1 MSKDKSKKSKDKKH
15 AKSVKPEKD
24 VKKTK
29 GKPEKVEKVQKP
41 SKPEKAKI
49 KFSAMSEEDAAA
61 LTSKLFSIGKKLK
74 AAGSEKE
81 KKALY
86 PKALKYIDKANAGAK
101 PKQFPRLDKAYNRV
115 FDRLPKEVIDTMV
128 AA

>member
-24 VKKTK
+24 VKKSK
-29 GKPEKVEKVQKP
+29 GKPEKVKKP

-49 KFSAMSEEDAAA
+49 KFSAMSEEDAAS

-115 FDRLPKEVIDTMV
+115 FDRLPKDVIDTMV